1 MMDENKKNIAF
12 SYWASEFP
20 DAKCTLNF
28 SNPFECLVAVMLSA
42 QTSDESVNR
51 VTPALFSRFPSPL
64 ALANADIAEVENC
77 IHSLGLYHSKASH
90 LISMAKS
97 LVDNF
102 SGKVPQTKKELT
114 SLSGVGIKT
123 ANVVLAECFGVPGIA
138 VDTHV
143 GRVAKRLGFA
153 SANDEPVEVERKL
166 EKAFQKETWIPL
178 HHRMIAFG
186 RKTCHAQKPDCVS
199 CGLCSVCSYFKKT
212 ALKAGK

>member
-1 MMDENKKNIAF
+1 MDENKKNIAF

-51 VTPALFSRFPSPL
+51 VTPALFSHFPSPF
-64 ALANADIAEVENC
+64 ALANADIVEVESC
-77 IHSLGLYHSKASH
+77 IRSLGLYHSKASH

-186 RKTCHAQKPDCVS
+186 RKTCRAQKPDCAS
-199 CGLCSVCSYFKKT
+199 CGLCSICSYFKKT
-212 ALKAGK
+212 VFKAGK

>member
-186 RKTCHAQKPDCVS
+186 RKTCNTQKPDCVS

-212 ALKAGK
+212 AFKAGK

>member
-1 MMDENKKNIAF
+1 MDGNKKDIAF

-20 DAKCTLNF
+20 HAKCTLDF

-51 VTPALFSRFPSPL
+51 VTPNLFSRFPSPF
-64 ALANADIAEVENC
+64 ALANADLLEVENC
-77 IHSLGLYHSKASH
+77 IRSLGLYHSKAAH

-97 LVDNF
+97 LVNQF
-102 SGKVPQTKKELT
+102 SGEVPQTKKELT

-153 SANDEPVEVERKL
+153 STDDEPVEVERKL
-166 EKAFQKETWIPL
+166 EKAFQKETWIAL

-186 RKTCHAQKPDCVS
+186 RKTCHAQKPDCAS
-199 CGLCSVCSYFKKT
+199 CGLCSICSYFKKT
-212 ALKAGK
+212 ASKAGK

>member
-1 MMDENKKNIAF
+1 MDGNKKDLAF
-12 SYWASEFP
+12 SYWVTKFP

-51 VTPALFSRFPSPL
+51 VTPTLFARFPSPL
-64 ALANADIAEVENC
+64 TLANADITEVENC
-77 IHSLGLYHSKASH
+77 IRSLGLYHSKASH

-97 LVDNF
+97 LVNQF
-102 SGKVPQTKKELT
+102 SGEVPQTKKELT

-153 SANDEPVEVERKL
+153 STNDEPVEVERKL
-166 EKAFQKETWIPL
+166 EKAFQKETWIAL

-186 RKTCHAQKPDCVS
+186 RKICHAQKPDCAS
-199 CGLCSVCSYFKKT
+199 CGLCSICSYFKKT
-212 ALKAGK
+212 AFKAGK